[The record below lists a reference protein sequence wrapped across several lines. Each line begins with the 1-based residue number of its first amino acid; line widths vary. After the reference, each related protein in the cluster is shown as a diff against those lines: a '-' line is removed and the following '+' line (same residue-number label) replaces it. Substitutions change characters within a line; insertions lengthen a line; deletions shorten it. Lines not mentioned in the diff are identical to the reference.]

1 MEFLAANELEQIIKE
16 PTRVTCNTRSLIDLL
31 VTSTPSLFRSSGV
44 LSTTISDHYPIFGV
58 TNGPAICP
66 HKHRILT
73 TRTWNDESRKNFIN
87 DLKKTPWTFLEFFD
101 DVEDMYSAWEC
112 LFKSLID
119 SHLPIKRKR
128 LRKQTHPWLDNS
140 VLRMMRTRNKANKK
154 AIRTGLTEDWQKY
167 RRLRN
172 QVTSSSRKNRKA
184 YFTNKLRENRAN
196 PKAYWN
202 TLHQVLPSKD
212 RSTKIEKLSIDGN
225 QVTNKPAIAN
235 SLNQYFT
242 KIASTFLADQPPPEP
257 QPIKLSP
264 SKLFKFKPLLDSDV
278 YMALKTINPSKT
290 TGADNISAKYLKI
303 AVPHISGTL
312 TKIFN
317 QSYNCGRYPS
327 AWKIAKVSSVF
338 KGGGGGGQRQNAIIT
353 DQYLCF
359 RVFLRY
365 MNLLQTR
372 LLLIMHKKLV

>member
-1 MEFLAANELEQIIKE
+1 M
-16 PTRVTCNTRSLIDLL
+16 
-31 VTSTPSLFRSSGV
+31 
-44 LSTTISDHYPIFGV
+44 
-58 TNGPAICP
+58 NGPAICP
-66 HKHRILT
+66 HNHRILT

-101 DVEDMYSAWEC
+101 DVEDMYSAREC

-119 SHLPIKRKR
+119 SHFPIKSKR

-140 VLRMMRTRNKANKK
+140 VLRMMRTRDKTHKK

-172 QVTSSSRKNRKA
+172 QVTSSNRKNRKA
-184 YFTNKLRENRAN
+184 NFKNKLQENRAN
-196 PKAYWN
+196 PEAYWN
-202 TLHQVLPSKD
+202 TLHQVLPSKY
-212 RSTKIEKLSIDGN
+212 RSTKIEKLLIDGN
-225 QVTNKPAIAN
+225 QVNNKTAIAN

-242 KIASTFLADQPPPEP
+242 TIASTLLANQPPPEP
-257 QPIKLSP
+257 QPIKPSP

-278 YMALKTINPSKT
+278 YMALKTINPSKA

-303 AVPHISGTL
+303 AAPHISETL

-327 AWKIAKVSSVF
+327 V
-338 KGGGGGGQRQNAIIT
+338 
-353 DQYLCF
+353 
-359 RVFLRY
+359 
-365 MNLLQTR
+365 
-372 LLLIMHKKLV
+372 

>member
-1 MEFLAANELEQIIKE
+1 MFLLLVLSISDCRPMPIIVTGVTPQILRNSFNSCFRKLTTQCLSVSDKSFWNLEVIILGDLNCDYHNDSLGKTKRLLEFLAANEIEQIIKE

-44 LSTTISDHYPIFGV
+44 LSTTISDHYPIFGLM
-58 TNGPAICP
+58 NGPAICP

-119 SHLPIKRKR
+119 SHFPIKRKR

-140 VLRMMRTRNKANKK
+140 VLRMMRTRDKAHKK

-172 QVTSSSRKNRKA
+172 QVTSSNRKNRKA
-184 YFTNKLRENRAN
+184 YFKNKLQENRAN

-212 RSTKIEKLSIDGN
+212 RSTKIEKLLIDGN
-225 QVTNKPAIAN
+225 QVTNKTAIAN

-242 KIASTFLADQPPPEP
+242 TIASTLLANQPPQEP
-257 QPIKLSP
+257 QPIKPSP
-264 SKLFKFKPLLDSDV
+264 SELFKLKPLLDSDV
-278 YMALKTINPSKT
+278 IWL
-290 TGADNISAKYLKI
+290 
-303 AVPHISGTL
+303 
-312 TKIFN
+312 
-317 QSYNCGRYPS
+317 
-327 AWKIAKVSSVF
+327 
-338 KGGGGGGQRQNAIIT
+338 
-353 DQYLCF
+353 
-359 RVFLRY
+359 
-365 MNLLQTR
+365 
-372 LLLIMHKKLV
+372 